1 MTRTA
6 ETMNNGSATG
16 ESVRASPLEPLIPI
30 APSTPAAAPG
40 SIATMPAQPAATPT
54 APTVVKGG
62 RLTADDGSLGA
73 G

>member
-16 ESVRASPLEPLIPI
+16 ESVHASAPELLIPV
-30 APSTPAAAPG
+30 APNSPAAGPG

-62 RLTADDGSLGA
+62 RFIAVGR
-73 G
+73 